1 MSARQVSQAPEL
13 PGFSFVEVIGSGGY
27 ADVFLYDQVSPRRQV
42 AIKVLD
48 ADLLPEGAASDYTAE
63 ADVMGMVSEHPFI
76 VQVFESGISPDG
88 RPFLVMEYYP
98 GQNFQQRSRAE
109 RFSVAE
115 VLRVGIQIA
124 GAVETAHRAGIL
136 HRDIKPANILTSK
149 FRKPGLTDFGIAAV
163 DGPADDEA
171 DGGLSIPWSPPE
183 AFGAP
188 VTDVRSDV
196 YSLAASCY
204 TMLTGRSPFEQP
216 GGDNRQFAL
225 MSRIEHDRLPA
236 IGRPDVPEQLERV
249 LAAAMAKDHRHRPA
263 SAADFARQ
271 LQAVE
276 SDLHLPITELDLE
289 DALPQAR
296 ARSAE
301 PDDDATRA
309 KTVTQVDAQT
319 AAPAPAAPD
328 RPTITS
334 VGAVT
339 PSAEPRERRR
349 EGLLGEPEVG
359 DTVMRPTVAA
369 DDVEA
374 YVPESGPPK
383 IYYAAAA
390 AVALVVLVVGAIV
403 LAGGGEAD
411 SGPEVENDIAE
422 INDNFGDDAAGP
434 VAVAPLALERV
445 DGVETATGS
454 FEFEWEDRGDVTY
467 AVRAGDADFTTETDE
482 PAFVSSESCIEVEVI
497 APSGLISAPTR
508 GCVDG

>member
-1 MSARQVSQAPEL
+1 
-13 PGFSFVEVIGSGGY
+13 VEVIGSGGY

-76 VQVFESGISPDG
+76 VQVFEAGISPDG

-98 GQNFQQRSRAE
+98 GQNFQQRSRSE

-163 DGPADDEA
+163 DGPADEEA

-225 MSRIEHDRLPA
+225 MTRIERDPLPA
-236 IGRPDVPEQLERV
+236 VGRPDVPVQLERV

-276 SDLHLPITELDLE
+276 SELHLPITELDLE
-289 DALPQAR
+289 DALPRAR
-296 ARSAE
+296 ARSADI
-301 PDDDATRA
+301 DDDATRA
-309 KTVTQVDAQT
+309 KSVTQVDAQG
-319 AAPAPAAPD
+319 AVPAPARSATP
-328 RPTITS
+328 PIAS
-334 VGAVT
+334 VGAVA

-349 EGLLGEPEVG
+349 EGLLAEPEVG
-359 DTVMRPTVAA
+359 DTVARPTVVA
-369 DDVEA
+369 DDIEP
-374 YVPESGPPK
+374 YVPARGVPK
-383 IYYAAAA
+383 IYFAAAA
-390 AVALVVLVVGAIV
+390 AVALIAVVVGSIV
-403 LAGGGEAD
+403 MSGGGEAD
-411 SGPEVENDIAE
+411 SDSDVETDIAE
-422 INDNFGDDAAGP
+422 VNDNFGDDSGGP
-434 VAVAPLALERV
+434 VAVTPLALEQV
-445 DGVETATGS
+445 DGAETATGS
-454 FEFEWEDRGDVTY
+454 FEFEWEDRGDDVTY
-467 AVRAGDADFTTETDE
+467 SVRVGDAEFTTETDE
-482 PAFVSSESCIEVEVI
+482 PSFVSSEPCIEVEVI

-508 GCVDG
+508 GCVSE